1 MVGRDGTAL
10 PIATMRSGCA
20 GISKVPLSAV
30 KERVPESS
38 ELQPASSRA
47 VAATVAANARTE
59 RRGMAE
65 GCLVRNVML

>member
-1 MVGRDGTAL
+1 MIPTISEYSTTPTSGASVVGRDGTAL
-10 PIATMRSGCA
+10 PNATIRSGCA

-47 VAATVAANARTE
+47 
-59 RRGMAE
+59 
-65 GCLVRNVML
+65 